1 MIFPQDLDD
10 VQVKKQQRPYMSQD
24 WKKQEELD
32 EFLKVYL
39 YNRCEDGEVWNAH
52 HTKGTFLNVGKKIVK
67 LG

>member
-1 MIFPQDLDD
+1 
-10 VQVKKQQRPYMSQD
+10 MSQD